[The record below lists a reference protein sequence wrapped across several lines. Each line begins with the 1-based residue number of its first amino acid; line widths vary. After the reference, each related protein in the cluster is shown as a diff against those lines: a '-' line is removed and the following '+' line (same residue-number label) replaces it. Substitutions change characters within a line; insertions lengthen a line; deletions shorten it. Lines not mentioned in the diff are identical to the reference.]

1 MFNNNFSKFYIFE
14 SIKAR
19 CIKLTKII
27 IKQLKSLLMTETI
40 NIYLF

>member
-1 MFNNNFSKFYIFE
+1 MFNNNFCKFYIFE

-27 IKQLKSLLMTETI
+27 IKHKIPL
-40 NIYLF
+40 ND